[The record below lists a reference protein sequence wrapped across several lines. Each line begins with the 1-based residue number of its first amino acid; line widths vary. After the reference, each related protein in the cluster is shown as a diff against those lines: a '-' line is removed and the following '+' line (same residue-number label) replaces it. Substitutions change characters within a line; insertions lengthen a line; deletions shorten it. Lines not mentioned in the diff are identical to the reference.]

1 MKKQRALV
9 NKKNK
14 RLQKI
19 ISRVED
25 SEDDYDVKYNKYNLQ
40 QKSMN
45 KDEEE
50 YNKLKGKMKKVRLN
64 KPYVHETE

>member
-1 MKKQRALV
+1 
-9 NKKNK
+9 
-14 RLQKI
+14 
-19 ISRVED
+19 
-25 SEDDYDVKYNKYNLQ
+25 
-40 QKSMN
+40 MN

>member
-14 RLQKI
+14 RVQKTI
-19 ISRVED
+19 FRVED
-25 SEDDYDVKYNKYNLQ
+25 SEDDYDVIYNKYNLQ
-40 QKSMN
+40 QKSIN

-50 YNKLKGKMKKVRLN
+50 YNKLK
-64 KPYVHETE
+64 

>member
-1 MKKQRALV
+1 MAEDKMKKQRALV

-14 RLQKI
+14 RVQNI

-25 SEDDYDVKYNKYNLQ
+25 SEDDYDVIYNKYNLQ
-40 QKSMN
+40 QKSIN

-50 YNKLKGKMKKVRLN
+50 YNKLK
-64 KPYVHETE
+64 

>member
-14 RLQKI
+14 RVQKI
-19 ISRVED
+19 IFRVED
-25 SEDDYDVKYNKYNLQ
+25 SEDDYDVIYNKYNLQ
-40 QKSMN
+40 QKSIN

-50 YNKLKGKMKKVRLN
+50 YNKLKWKMKKVRLN

>member
-40 QKSMN
+40 QKNMN